1 MDNVTIF
8 RKDEFGAVR
17 AVTLEGEPW
26 FVAADVCRSLG
37 IGNSRDATNK
47 LDDDEKMTVDLTDS
61 HSGKRG
67 GAQMITVVN
76 EPGLYALVL
85 SSRKPE
91 AKAFK
96 RWITHEVI
104 PAIRKTGGYIAGQET
119 MDDDQLLA
127 NALMVAQRKIAE
139 RNKQLEA
146 ANEKIK
152 ADAPKVLFAETV
164 QKAEG
169 DILVRQLARLMNQRG
184 YDIGERRLYEILRR
198 DGWVIKA
205 NAKDQNAPTQKSV
218 DMGLMRVIERTIG
231 SAEKTFLSTTTV
243 ITPKGQLYFL
253 NKYAPERPE
262 RKIPPV
268 QEAMTPC

>member
-1 MDNVTIF
+1 MDDVTIF

-17 AVTLEGEPW
+17 AVTLDGEPW
-26 FVAADVCRSLG
+26 FVAADVCRALG
-37 IGNSRDATNK
+37 LGNSRQTLSY
-47 LDDDEKMTVDLTDS
+47 LDDDEKGVITSDTLG
-61 HSGKRG
+61 GK
-67 GAQMITVVN
+67 QEMSTIN
-76 EPGLYALVL
+76 EPGLYSLIL
-85 SSRKPE
+85 RSRKPE

-104 PAIRKTGGYIAGQET
+104 PSIRKTGGYIAGQET

-169 DILVRQLARLMNQRG
+169 DILVRQLAKLMVQRG
-184 YDIGERRLYEILRR
+184 YDIGEQRLYEIMRR
-198 DGWVIKA
+198 DGFVIKA
-205 NAKDQNAPTQKSV
+205 NAKDKNLPTQRSV
-218 DMGLMRVIERTIG
+218 DMGLMRSIERTVG
-231 SAEKTFLSTTTV
+231 SAEKTFIKLTTV

-253 NKYAPERPE
+253 NKYAPELKQE
-262 RKIPPV
+262 RLPV
-268 QEAMTPC
+268 

>member
-1 MDNVTIF
+1 MNDVTIF

-26 FVAADVCRSLG
+26 FVAADVCRALG
-37 IGNSRDATNK
+37 MGNSSDVIKR
-47 LDDDEKMTVDLTDS
+47 LDEDERTLVS
-61 HSGKRG
+61 IE
-67 GAQMITVVN
+67 GASNGLPVNAVN
-76 EPGLYALVL
+76 EPGLYALIL
-85 SSRKPE
+85 GSRKPE

-104 PAIRKTGGYIAGQET
+104 PEIRKTGGYIAGQET

-164 QKAEG
+164 EKAETCISIG
-169 DILVRQLARLMNQRG
+169 TLAKILNQAG
-184 YDIGERRLYEILRR
+184 LDIGERRLFERLRNDKWLNSKGR
-198 DGWVIKA
+198 NWNV
-205 NAKDQNAPTQKSV
+205 PSQKSM
-218 DMGLMRVIERTIG
+218 DMGLMRVHESTVSRSSGIQIN
-231 SAEKTFLSTTTV
+231 KTPL
-243 ITPKGQLYFL
+243 ITGKGQCFFL
-253 NKYAPERPE
+253 DLYAPKATQERLP
-262 RKIPPV
+262 I
-268 QEAMTPC
+268 

>member
-26 FVAADVCRSLG
+26 FVAADVCRALG
-37 IGNSRDATNK
+37 LGNSSQAIAK
-47 LDDDEKMTVDLTDS
+47 LDDDEK
-61 HSGKRG
+61 SGVIISDPHGRE
-67 GAQMITVVN
+67 QVTRFIS
-76 EPGLYALVL
+76 ESGLYALVL

-139 RNKQLEA
+139 RNKQLEE

-152 ADAPKVLFAETV
+152 ADASKVLFAETV

-184 YDIGERRLYEILRR
+184 YDVGERRLYEILRR

>member
-26 FVAADVCRSLG
+26 FVAADVCRALGLGNSSMAVSKLDEDEKGISSIDTLGGEQKLG
-37 IGNSRDATNK
+37 I
-47 LDDDEKMTVDLTDS
+47 
-61 HSGKRG
+61 
-67 GAQMITVVN
+67 VN

-104 PAIRKTGGYIAGQET
+104 PSIRKTGGYIAGQET

>member
-26 FVAADVCRSLG
+26 FVAADVCRALG
-37 IGNSRDATNK
+37 LGNSSQAIAK
-47 LDDDEKMTVDLTDS
+47 LDDDEK
-61 HSGKRG
+61 SGVIISDPHGRE
-67 GAQMITVVN
+67 QVTRFIS
-76 EPGLYALVL
+76 ESGLYALVL

>member
-1 MDNVTIF
+1 MNDVTIF

-26 FVAADVCRSLG
+26 FVAADVCRALG
-37 IGNSRDATNK
+37 LWNSSDVIKR
-47 LDDDEKMTVDLTDS
+47 LDEDERTLVS
-61 HSGKRG
+61 IE
-67 GAQMITVVN
+67 GASNGLPVNAVN
-76 EPGLYALVL
+76 EPGLYALIL
-85 SSRKPE
+85 GSRKPE

-104 PAIRKTGGYIAGQET
+104 PEIRKTGGYIAGQET

-164 QKAEG
+164 EKAETCISIG
-169 DILVRQLARLMNQRG
+169 TLAKILNQAG
-184 YDIGERRLYEILRR
+184 LDIGERRLFERLRNDKWLNSKGR
-198 DGWVIKA
+198 NWNV
-205 NAKDQNAPTQKSV
+205 PSQKSM
-218 DMGLMRVIERTIG
+218 DMGLMRVHESTISRSSG
-231 SAEKTFLSTTTV
+231 IQINKTPL
-243 ITPKGQLYFL
+243 ITGKGQRFFL
-253 NKYAPERPE
+253 DLYAPKATQERLP
-262 RKIPPV
+262 I
-268 QEAMTPC
+268 

>member
-1 MDNVTIF
+1 MNDVTIF

-26 FVAADVCRSLG
+26 FVAADVCRALG
-37 IGNSRDATNK
+37 LGNSSDVIKR
-47 LDDDEKMTVDLTDS
+47 LDEDERTLVS
-61 HSGKRG
+61 IE
-67 GAQMITVVN
+67 GASNGLPVNAVN
-76 EPGLYALVL
+76 EPGLYALIL
-85 SSRKPE
+85 GSRKPE

-104 PAIRKTGGYIAGQET
+104 PEIRKTGGYIAGQEM

-164 QKAEG
+164 EKAETCISIG
-169 DILVRQLARLMNQRG
+169 TLAKILNQAG
-184 YDIGERRLYEILRR
+184 LDIGERRLFERLRNDKWLNSKGR
-198 DGWVIKA
+198 NWNI
-205 NAKDQNAPTQKSV
+205 PSQKSM
-218 DMGLMRVIERTIG
+218 DMGLMRVHESTISRSSG
-231 SAEKTFLSTTTV
+231 IQINKTPL
-243 ITPKGQLYFL
+243 ITGKGQRFFL
-253 NKYAPERPE
+253 DLYAPKATQERLP
-262 RKIPPV
+262 I
-268 QEAMTPC
+268 

>member
-8 RKDEFGAVR
+8 SKDEFGAVR

-26 FVAADVCRSLG
+26 FVAADVCRALG
-37 IGNSRDATNK
+37 LGNSSQAIAK
-47 LDDDEKMTVDLTDS
+47 LDDDEK
-61 HSGKRG
+61 SGVIISDPHGRE
-67 GAQMITVVN
+67 QVTRFIS
-76 EPGLYALVL
+76 ESGLYALVL

-184 YDIGERRLYEILRR
+184 YDVGERRLYEILRR

-218 DMGLMRVIERTIG
+218 DMGLMRVIERTVG
-231 SAEKTFLSTTTV
+231 SAEKTFLSTTPV

-268 QEAMTPC
+268 QEAMTLC

>member
-1 MDNVTIF
+1 MDDVTIF
-8 RKDEFGAVR
+8 RKDEFGVVR

-26 FVAADVCRSLG
+26 FVAADVCRALG
-37 IGNSRDATNK
+37 LGNSSQAIAK
-47 LDDDEKMTVDLTDS
+47 LDDDEK
-61 HSGKRG
+61 SGVIISDPHGRE
-67 GAQMITVVN
+67 QVTRFIS
-76 EPGLYALVL
+76 ESGLYALVL

-164 QKAEG
+164 EKAETCISIG
-169 DILVRQLARLMNQRG
+169 TLAKILNQAG
-184 YDIGERRLYEILRR
+184 LDIGERRLFERLRNDKWLNSKGR
-198 DGWVIKA
+198 NWNV
-205 NAKDQNAPTQKSV
+205 PSQKSM
-218 DMGLMRVIERTIG
+218 DMGLMRVHESTISRSSG
-231 SAEKTFLSTTTV
+231 IQINKTPL
-243 ITPKGQLYFL
+243 ITGKGQRFFL
-253 NKYAPERPE
+253 DLYAPKATQERLP
-262 RKIPPV
+262 I
-268 QEAMTPC
+268 

>member
-1 MDNVTIF
+1 MNDVTIF

-17 AVTLEGEPW
+17 AVMLEGEPW
-26 FVAADVCRSLG
+26 FVAADVCRALG
-37 IGNSRDATNK
+37 LGNSSKAVMP
-47 LDDDEKMTVDLTDS
+47 LDDDEKGITNSNTL
-61 HSGKRG
+61 G
-67 GAQMITVVN
+67 GEQKMVIVS
-76 EPGLYALVL
+76 EPGLYSLIVR
-85 SSRKPE
+85 SRKPE

-164 QKAEG
+164 EKAETCISIG
-169 DILVRQLARLMNQRG
+169 TLAKILNQAG
-184 YDIGERRLYEILRR
+184 LDIGERRLFERLRNDKWLNSKGR
-198 DGWVIKA
+198 NWNV
-205 NAKDQNAPTQKSV
+205 PSQKSM
-218 DMGLMRVIERTIG
+218 DMGLMRVHESTVSRSSGIQIN
-231 SAEKTFLSTTTV
+231 KTPL
-243 ITPKGQLYFL
+243 ITGKGQRFFIDL
-253 NKYAPERPE
+253 YAPKATQERLP
-262 RKIPPV
+262 I
-268 QEAMTPC
+268 

>member
-1 MDNVTIF
+1 MNDVTIF

-26 FVAADVCRSLG
+26 FVAADVCRALG
-37 IGNSRDATNK
+37 LGNSSDVIKR
-47 LDDDEKMTVDLTDS
+47 LDEDERTLVS
-61 HSGKRG
+61 IE
-67 GAQMITVVN
+67 GASNGLPVNAIN
-76 EPGLYALVL
+76 EPGLYALIL
-85 SSRKPE
+85 GSRKPE

-104 PAIRKTGGYIAGQET
+104 PEIRKTGGYIAGQEM

-164 QKAEG
+164 EKAETCISIG
-169 DILVRQLARLMNQRG
+169 TLAKILNQAG
-184 YDIGERRLYEILRR
+184 LDIGERWLFERLRNDKWLNSKGRN
-198 DGWVIKA
+198 WNV
-205 NAKDQNAPTQKSV
+205 PSQKSM
-218 DMGLMRVIERTIG
+218 DMGLMRVHESTISRSSG
-231 SAEKTFLSTTTV
+231 IQINKTPL
-243 ITPKGQLYFL
+243 ITGKGQRFFL
-253 NKYAPERPE
+253 DLYAPKATQERLT
-262 RKIPPV
+262 I
-268 QEAMTPC
+268 

>member
-8 RKDEFGAVR
+8 SKEEFGAVR

-26 FVAADVCRSLG
+26 FVAADVCRALG
-37 IGNSRDATNK
+37 LGNSRQTLSY
-47 LDDDEKMTVDLTDS
+47 LDDDEKGVITSDTLG
-61 HSGKRG
+61 GK
-67 GAQMITVVN
+67 QEMSTIN
-76 EPGLYALVL
+76 EPGLYSLIL
-85 SSRKPE
+85 RSRKPE

-104 PAIRKTGGYIAGQET
+104 PEIRKTGGYIAGQET

-184 YDIGERRLYEILRR
+184 YDVGERRLYEILRR

-205 NAKDQNAPTQKSV
+205 NAKNQNAPTQKSV

>member
-1 MDNVTIF
+1 MNDVTIF

-26 FVAADVCRSLG
+26 FVAADVCRALG
-37 IGNSRDATNK
+37 LGNSSMAISK
-47 LDDDEKMTVDLTDS
+47 LDEDERTLISIK
-61 HSGKRG
+61 
-67 GAQMITVVN
+67 GASNGLPVNAVN
-76 EPGLYALVL
+76 EPGLYSLVL
-85 SSRKPE
+85 GSRKPE

-104 PAIRKTGGYIAGQET
+104 PEIRKTGGYIAGQET

-164 QKAEG
+164 EKAETCISIG
-169 DILVRQLARLMNQRG
+169 TLAKILNQAG
-184 YDIGERRLYEILRR
+184 LDIGERRLFERLRNDKWLNSKGR
-198 DGWVIKA
+198 NWNV
-205 NAKDQNAPTQKSV
+205 PSQKSM
-218 DMGLMRVIERTIG
+218 DMGLMRVHESTVSRSSGIQIN
-231 SAEKTFLSTTTV
+231 KTPL
-243 ITPKGQLYFL
+243 ITGKGQRFFIDL
-253 NKYAPERPE
+253 YAPKATQER
-262 RKIPPV
+262 
-268 QEAMTPC
+268 MTI

>member
-26 FVAADVCRSLG
+26 FVAADVCRALG
-37 IGNSRDATNK
+37 IGDSRTATAR
-47 LDDDEKMTVDLTDS
+47 LDDDEKDAVLIRTLGGEQKMTIIS
-61 HSGKRG
+61 ES
-67 GAQMITVVN
+67 
-76 EPGLYALVL
+76 GLYALVL

-169 DILVRQLARLMNQRG
+169 DILVRQLARMMNQRG
-184 YDIGERRLYEILRR
+184 YDVGERRLYEILRR

-218 DMGLMRVIERTIG
+218 DMGLMRVIERTVG

-268 QEAMTPC
+268 QEAMTLC

>member
-1 MDNVTIF
+1 MNDVTIF

-26 FVAADVCRSLG
+26 FVAADVCRALG
-37 IGNSRDATNK
+37 LGNSSDVIKR
-47 LDDDEKMTVDLTDS
+47 LDEDERTLVS
-61 HSGKRG
+61 IE
-67 GAQMITVVN
+67 GASNGLPVNAIN
-76 EPGLYALVL
+76 EPGLDALIL
-85 SSRKPE
+85 GSRKPE

-104 PAIRKTGGYIAGQET
+104 PEIRKTGGYIAGQEM

-164 QKAEG
+164 EKAETCISIG
-169 DILVRQLARLMNQRG
+169 TLAKILNQAG
-184 YDIGERRLYEILRR
+184 LDIGERWLFERLRNDKWLNSKGRN
-198 DGWVIKA
+198 WNV
-205 NAKDQNAPTQKSV
+205 PSQKSM
-218 DMGLMRVIERTIG
+218 DMGLMRVHESTISRSSG
-231 SAEKTFLSTTTV
+231 IQINKTPL
-243 ITPKGQLYFL
+243 ITGKGQRFFL
-253 NKYAPERPE
+253 DLYAPKATQERLT
-262 RKIPPV
+262 I
-268 QEAMTPC
+268 

>member
-1 MDNVTIF
+1 MNDVTIF

-26 FVAADVCRSLG
+26 FVAADVCRALG
-37 IGNSRDATNK
+37 LGNSSMAVSK
-47 LDDDEKMTVDLTDS
+47 LDDDEKMTLSLTDS
-61 HSGKRG
+61 HSGQRG
-67 GAQMITVVN
+67 GAQMATIIN

-104 PAIRKTGGYIAGQET
+104 PSIRKTGGYIAGQET

-146 ANEKIK
+146 ANAKIQ

-164 QKAEG
+164 EKAEG
-169 DILVRQLARLMNQRG
+169 DILVRQLAKLMVQRG
-184 YDIGERRLYEILRR
+184 YDTGEKRLYDLLRR
-198 DGWVIKA
+198 DGFVIKA
-205 NAKDQNAPTQKSV
+205 NAKDQNAPTQRSV
-218 DMGLMRVIERTIG
+218 DMGLMRSIERTVS
-231 SAEKTFLSTTTV
+231 SAEKTFISSTTV
-243 ITPKGQLYFL
+243 ITPKGQIYFL
-253 NKYAPERPE
+253 NKYAPEKPE
-262 RKIPPV
+262 KKRPPV
-268 QEAMTPC
+268 QEAMTLC

>member
-8 RKDEFGAVR
+8 SKDEFGAVR

-26 FVAADVCRSLG
+26 FVAADVCRALG
-37 IGNSRDATNK
+37 LGNSSQAIAK
-47 LDDDEKMTVDLTDS
+47 LDDDEK
-61 HSGKRG
+61 SGVIISDPHGRE
-67 GAQMITVVN
+67 QVTRFIS
-76 EPGLYALVL
+76 ESGLYALVL

-184 YDIGERRLYEILRR
+184 YDVGERRLYEILRR

-218 DMGLMRVIERTIG
+218 DMGLMRVIERTVG

-268 QEAMTPC
+268 QEAMTLC